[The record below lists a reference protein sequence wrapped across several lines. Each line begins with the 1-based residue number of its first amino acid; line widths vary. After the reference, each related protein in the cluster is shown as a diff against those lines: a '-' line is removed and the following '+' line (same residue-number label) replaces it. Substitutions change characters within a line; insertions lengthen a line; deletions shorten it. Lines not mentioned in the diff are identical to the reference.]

1 MINYKK
7 ITNIKELVNSLESSE
22 DGYINSHLVLKGGL
36 RSSKH
41 ISYDGEYFYIL
52 NLIDDTEDKFNL
64 EELKNSFI
72 NEAIEKRSF
81 YIEE

>member
-1 MINYKK
+1 MINYRK
-7 ITNIKELVNSLESSE
+7 IISIEELINALESSE
-22 DGYINSHLVLKGGL
+22 DGCIDSHLVLKGGL
-36 RSSKH
+36 KSSKH

-52 NLIDDTEDKFNL
+52 NLIDNTEDKFNL

-72 NEAIEKRSF
+72 NEAIKKRSF